1 MASMNKA
8 SRTIFVGNISHE
20 GSDEEIGALMNQ
32 IGPTVSMRIM
42 KDRDTGRR
50 KGFAFIEYQD
60 ADTAMNALRSLAEYD
75 FHGRPLRVSLAQEEN
90 KPTSQRGTPPVSAGA
105 QTRTAV
111 SDPVAAVVNA
121 TPSIQLFDLL
131 QRTRDFVA
139 QQPQQAQAL
148 LISQPPLCY
157 ALSLGLDRLLGNLV
171 DVTETSKL
179 SSAAESTPM
188 EVSSPA
194 AAAGAADAAD
204 AAAATG
210 PTASSRRSE
219 ARRRWGRPEAWR
231 RRRRRPEDDAER
243 CAIANATDAAAI
255 RPATATGDAAAVRPA
270 AAANAAA
277 VRPATAADAA
287 AIWPAAGLG
296 HAHAAARAA
305 IISAVA
311 SASTGAT
318 IRQLAQ
324 GAAVILGTRAARPVG
339 PGRTRSSG
347 AAQTAGHAGAAGAG
361 TTQHAETASARLGPR
376 AARPTRARGTRTSGT
391 AEKGVCCMSP
401 CRLQQKLAVRR
412 NDNIWSSRNS
422 YSRGGDP
429 LL

>member
-171 DVTETSKL
+171 DDTETSKL

-188 EVSSPA
+188 EVSSQQMQPQQAQQMQQMQQMQPQQPA
-194 AAAGAADAAD
+194 LVMTHQEHNMRGVFNHSSRSKMRGVFDRNGAPWYQLPRNVQASHARPLALS
-204 AAAATG
+204 
-210 PTASSRRSE
+210 ASSLSERGVAMCECRSHIDGNGPPAHCSRACLGRG
-219 ARRRWGRPEAWR
+219 ARRPLHHCRSPPSRHLPR
-231 RRRRRPEDDAER
+231 SRQHVKR
-243 CAIANATDAAAI
+243 
-255 RPATATGDAAAVRPA
+255 AVR
-270 AAANAAA
+270 
-277 VRPATAADAA
+277 
-287 AIWPAAGLG
+287 
-296 HAHAAARAA
+296 
-305 IISAVA
+305 S
-311 SASTGAT
+311 
-318 IRQLAQ
+318 
-324 GAAVILGTRAARPVG
+324 
-339 PGRTRSSG
+339 
-347 AAQTAGHAGAAGAG
+347 
-361 TTQHAETASARLGPR
+361 
-376 AARPTRARGTRTSGT
+376 
-391 AEKGVCCMSP
+391 
-401 CRLQQKLAVRR
+401 
-412 NDNIWSSRNS
+412 
-422 YSRGGDP
+422 
-429 LL
+429 

>member
-105 QTRTAV
+105 QTRTAF

-171 DVTETSKL
+171 DDTETSKL

-188 EVSSPA
+188 EVSSQQMQTQQAQQMQQIQPQPQAPKHPA
-194 AAAGAADAAD
+194 GDPRLGGGGGDPRLGGGGGGDPRMMQRDAPSPTPQMQQQYGQQQPQMMKQQCGQQQPRMQQQYGQKQPQMQQQYGQQQGWGMHTQQHAQQSSQQWQAPQQVQQLD
-204 AAAATG
+204 NSLKEQLLSLG
-210 PTASSRRSE
+210 PE
-219 ARRRWGRPEAWR
+219 
-231 RRRRRPEDDAER
+231 
-243 CAIANATDAAAI
+243 
-255 RPATATGDAAAVRPA
+255 
-270 AAANAAA
+270 
-277 VRPATAADAA
+277 
-287 AIWPAAGLG
+287 
-296 HAHAAARAA
+296 
-305 IISAVA
+305 
-311 SASTGAT
+311 
-318 IRQLAQ
+318 QLAQ
-324 GAAVILGTRAARPVG
+324 
-339 PGRTRSSG
+339 
-347 AAQTAGHAGAAGAG
+347 
-361 TTQHAETASARLGPR
+361 LGPAER
-376 AARPTRARGTRTSGT
+376 AQVEQLKQQVMQEHQEQAQRNMVRQQVLALGPEQLAQLGPTERAQV
-391 AEKGVCCMSP
+391 EQ
-401 CRLQQKLAVRR
+401 LRR
-412 NDNIWSSRNS
+412 EFAA
-422 YSRGGDP
+422 
-429 LL
+429 